1 MLVIR
6 PQILQTY
13 FHKERNSTSQPL
25 QRPPN
30 PHRHPRQQA
39 VRSSET
45 SEQSKIR
52 PSLTVPSKKSL
63 SYHSSKN
70 TQHR

>member
-6 PQILQTY
+6 PQILQT
-13 FHKERNSTSQPL
+13 FLHKERNSTFQPL

-30 PHRHPRQQA
+30 SHRHPQEEA
-39 VRSSET
+39 VLFSEM
-45 SEQSKIR
+45 SEQCKRR
-52 PSLTVPSKKSL
+52 PSLTVLSKKSL
-63 SYHSSKN
+63 SYHSSRN